1 MQEKVATASKMY
13 NNACNFTKAYQK
25 AIQPIAKKYNLLPMA
40 FDIMMFLYNN
50 PAYNNAKDITKMR
63 GFKPGIVS
71 FHVDNLVNEGY
82 LERKISEDDRR
93 KITLIIT
100 SKSEK
105 LIKDGIKIQQKFS
118 EKLVNGISNDEL
130 EVFKK
135 CIDKFDKNVELIIKN
150 GL

>member
-1 MQEKVATASKMY
+1 MQQKVATASKMY
-13 NNACNFTKAYQK
+13 NNACKFTKAYQK

-40 FDIMMFLYNN
+40 FDIMMFLHNN
-50 PAYNNAKDITKMR
+50 PDHNNAKDITKLR

-71 FHVDNLVNEGY
+71 FHIDNLVNEGY
-82 LERKISEDDRR
+82 LVREISEDDRR

-105 LIKDGIKIQQKFS
+105 LIKDGVKIQQKFS
-118 EKLVNGISNDEL
+118 EKLVDGISNEEL
-130 EVFKK
+130 EVFRR
-135 CIDKFDKNVELIIKN
+135 CIDKFDKNVESIIKN